1 MATGSAQSPKTYST
15 VAWRWSLSSGV
26 LMSLALAEALGPDA
40 IAIYCLP
47 PTSKVIGGAEKPE
60 PTLIFQSCSS
70 VVSSNAATVP
80 SVSLRKTSPPPVD
93 TVPL

>member
-1 MATGSAQSPKTYST
+1 MATCSAQSPKTYST

-26 LMSLALAEALGPDA
+26 LTSLALAETLGPDA

-47 PTSKVIGGAEKPE
+47 PTSKVMGGAEKPE

-70 VVSSNAATVP
+70 VVSSD
-80 SVSLRKTSPPPVD
+80 RKSSRLNSSHT
-93 TVPL
+93 